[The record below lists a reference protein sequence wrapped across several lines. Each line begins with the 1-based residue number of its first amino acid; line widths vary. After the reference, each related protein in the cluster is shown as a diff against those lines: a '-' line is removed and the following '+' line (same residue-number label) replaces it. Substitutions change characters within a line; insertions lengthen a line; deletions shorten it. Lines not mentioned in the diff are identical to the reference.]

1 MNQRTAHIL
10 YQTNIDPSVLSR
22 ETMEYVSKR
31 ITENLAD
38 MGNIVVPIENIE
50 NVMNTLYDNYRFYA
64 NPMSMYHVASDEPI
78 DLIRQTINLICRQI
92 RDEFALR
99 HNASKLSIWTTIL
112 GDYNEHGLRS
122 HPTLKIR
129 KRKPDTMMFNMPI

>member
-1 MNQRTAHIL
+1 MNQRTAHVM

-64 NPMSMYHVASDEPI
+64 NPMSMYHVTSDEPI
-78 DLIRQTINLICRQI
+78 DLTRQTINLICRQI